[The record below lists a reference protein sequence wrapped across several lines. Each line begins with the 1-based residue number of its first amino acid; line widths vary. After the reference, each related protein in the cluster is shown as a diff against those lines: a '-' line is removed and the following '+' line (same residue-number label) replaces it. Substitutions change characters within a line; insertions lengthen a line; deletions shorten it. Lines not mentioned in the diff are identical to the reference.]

1 MNQTGVSGALGFGT
15 SRVSALLLATA
26 ALLHLAT
33 PAFAAR
39 EVKFKEFPIELSA
52 TDTTKPSRLYV
63 MGMRGSVRLISAV
76 SGKAPVV
83 RARKVQPDGARNES
97 ADTFESFSYAVRKEG
112 SVLVIEPK
120 VGSTQSDW
128 LTGIEPGQPELHLE
142 IEAPSVPT
150 EIHLHTGSVQSIGW
164 KAPITASVQDGSI
177 KMSEGEGLLALSVF
191 KGEVRVEKWKGRV
204 QVESH
209 AAKVITQ
216 TIDGDVLVNNFSGE
230 SALTA
235 IKGHSTL
242 KAKTGGSVVTKL
254 EGGLEFLNGRG
265 GLAATQVQGVVR
277 GQTDDGAVSLAL
289 GTEGK
294 EAQGESDV
302 VVESQDGSVS
312 IKPPVGSGALLRLST
327 DEGTLLAPESIA
339 IPRGSGPKSVSARL
353 AGTTRGTIVVRS
365 KRGVIRIR

>member
-1 MNQTGVSGALGFGT
+1 MRIDQTGVCGALGFGT
-15 SRVSALLLATA
+15 SRVSALLF
-26 ALLHLAT
+26 ALFIAQ

-39 EVKFKEFPIELSA
+39 EVRFKEFPLELSA
-52 TDTTKPSRLYV
+52 TDATKPSRLYV
-63 MGMRGSVRLISAV
+63 IGMRGSVRLVSAAP
-76 SGKAPVV
+76 GKAPVV
-83 RARKVQPDGARNES
+83 RARKVQPDGARDQS
-97 ADTFESFSYAVRKEG
+97 AEVFDSFSYAVRKDG

-128 LTGIEPGQPELHLE
+128 LAGVAPGQPELHLE

-150 EIHLHTGSVQSIGW
+150 EIHLHTGSIQTVGW
-164 KAPITASVQDGSI
+164 KAPITASLQDGSV
-177 KMSEGEGLLALSVF
+177 KMSDGEGLLALSVF
-191 KGEVRVEKWKGRV
+191 KGEIRVEKWKGRV

-209 AAKVITQ
+209 AAKVFTQ

-230 SALTA
+230 STLTA

-242 KAKTGGSVVTKL
+242 KAKTGSSTVTKL

-265 GLAATQVQGVVR
+265 GLAATQIQGVVR